1 MIESISGIVGIVFMI
16 FFITYIKVNNKIWDE
31 TKGFMETQLE
41 LNKKLIKRLDKFEK
55 QQQKDRSD
63 IADYLNEQLKNK

>member
-1 MIESISGIVGIVFMI
+1 MI
-16 FFITYIKVNNKIWDE
+16 FAIL
-31 TKGFMETQLE
+31 G
-41 LNKKLIKRLDKFEK
+41 LIINILFLWGGVLFVSHKLDKLEK